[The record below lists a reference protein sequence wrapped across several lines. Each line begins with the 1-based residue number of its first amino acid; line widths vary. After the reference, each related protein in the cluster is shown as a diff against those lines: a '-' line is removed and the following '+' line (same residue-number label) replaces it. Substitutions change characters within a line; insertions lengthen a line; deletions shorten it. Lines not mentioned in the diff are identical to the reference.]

1 VSRAA
6 SSSSIASVRVVLDFY
21 GWRFGELVMLRTL
34 LAGITLALVISAA
47 HAADSLQLACSGDM
61 IEPAGLAK
69 APKALTAVFSP
80 ANRVSKVS
88 VDFGQ
93 GSVNAPVL
101 SNNSVQLQFRTKD
114 FTGEYF
120 YYTRDMF
127 LVYKSGHLARL
138 TCNPNG

>member
-1 VSRAA
+1 MLKQLRGFAA
-6 SSSSIASVRVVLDFY
+6 FASAGSVGFY
-21 GWRFGELVMLRTL
+21 WWRFGGLVLRTL
-34 LAGITLALVISAA
+34 LTGITLAFVISAS
-47 HAADSLQLACSGDM
+47 HAADSLQLTCSGDM
-61 IEPAGLAK
+61 IEPAGLAR

-93 GSVNAPVL
+93 GSVNAPVS
-101 SNNSVQLQFRTKD
+101 SNNPVQLQFRTKD

-127 LVYKSGHLARL
+127 LIYKSGHLARL
-138 TCNPNG
+138 TCKPNG

>member
-1 VSRAA
+1 
-6 SSSSIASVRVVLDFY
+6 
-21 GWRFGELVMLRTL
+21 MLRTL
-34 LAGITLALVISAA
+34 LTGITLAFVISAA
-47 HAADSLQLACSGDM
+47 HAADSLQLTCSGDM
-61 IEPAGLAK
+61 IEPAGLAR

-93 GSVNAPVL
+93 SSVNAPVSS
-101 SNNSVQLQFRTKD
+101 SNPVQLQFRTKD

-127 LVYKSGHLARL
+127 LIYKSGHLARL
-138 TCNPNG
+138 TCKPNS